1 MVLESPNPR
10 EALWSRL
17 PLVKARILF
26 WPLRGRELPRAG
38 PHQAVMAAGRVNV

>member
-17 PLVKARILF
+17 TVGESADSVLAIEGEGAPAR
-26 WPLRGRELPRAG
+26 
-38 PHQAVMAAGRVNV
+38 